1 MILNTLRWLVRQ
13 VGLSD
18 GRILDPA
25 FNGRTPDVQRPM
37 HLPAGQARLHL
48 FAATFE
54 DRGAAKSFC
63 YGSGDINTPEPI
75 TQELDGATINTDFL
89 EIAQGDIHAR
99 LIEFLSEEDTQKIMA
114 DLRKDNTIIIL
125 TEEAFSGLP
134 FQVHDTN
141 TLRYPGDRIVLV

>member
-25 FNGRTPDVQRPM
+25 FNGRMAEVQRPR
-37 HLPAGQARLHL
+37 HLPDGEARLHL
-48 FAATFE
+48 FGATFI
-54 DRGAAKSFC
+54 DQDAAEAFC
-63 YGSGDINTPEPI
+63 YGTGDINTPEPI

-89 EIAQGDIHAR
+89 EIVQGDIHAR
-99 LIEFLSEEDTQKIMA
+99 VAEFLSEEDVQGIMA
-114 DLRKDNTIIIL
+114 DMRKHNTMIIL

-134 FQVHDTN
+134 FQVHDTE
-141 TLRYPGDRIVLV
+141 TLRYLGDRIVLV